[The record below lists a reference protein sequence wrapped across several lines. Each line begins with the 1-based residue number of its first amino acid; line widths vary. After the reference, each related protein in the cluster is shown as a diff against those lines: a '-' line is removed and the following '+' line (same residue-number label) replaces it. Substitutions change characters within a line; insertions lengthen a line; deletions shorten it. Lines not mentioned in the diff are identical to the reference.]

1 MKKTM
6 IAIILAGFFAI
17 AQCGQVWAQE
27 PQKIGVAAAV
37 TGFVQTGA
45 GKTRK
50 IIKSGMD
57 LFLNDRIRT
66 GENGSL
72 QILLLDETV
81 FTLGPGSDMVLDE
94 FVYDPATDKG
104 QVSAKM
110 AKGIFRFITGKV
122 ARKDPS
128 KMKVKVNAGTI
139 GVRGTIVAGKTGP
152 EGSTVILAGPGAKN
166 NAGER
171 PGAISVNGEGDNAK
185 EVYIDVPGKGTTIS
199 PNGIVSK
206 PSMMTQELAGINS
219 SIDNAMQ
226 GMNSNKKG
234 DNKENGSGAVNENEI
249 EEDDDVSGQGEA
261 NVKEEAGEQ
270 SSNLANN
277 GEMADNAAFTS
288 SEDSLQNYANN
299 QIVVPISWKDMARSF
314 HGKAQY
320 NVNSTISGID
330 HNGNP
335 IGPRALAFGATLNMK
350 DNALTDF
357 YVKLDNRETTYNSN
371 PVIIDINSNDNAA
384 ATFNN
389 LYINSNG
396 YNNPNADFIDSLDLI
411 LNATLNFYEMPN
423 SIYPRSTAEMV
434 FISTTDLL
442 TGLSLNGTYDI
453 NGRNYDYYNRPL
465 TIGDMKRFAANHASM
480 ATFKAQGT
488 LFPENN
494 NIGNAYTHINANLT
508 ANVNFANYTL
518 NDTVLELKAAGNGD
532 TEDISRTYY
541 QTVPANIRQPDY
553 HNDYNLTD
561 KLSVTNGNEITLDPY
576 GDGKINIEAGDI
588 YIAGTDNDPILKLD
602 DMRASITNNGYY
614 SSISPIVGRI
624 QTDYNDALTL
634 SELTRLTADSNN
646 SITGSR
652 ANAKY
657 TANSIPLF
665 STNNGSATSYTT
677 DFNTTVNFGTM
688 QLYDTSIIIHESET
702 NTINFT
708 QKNNITIEPEIT
720 LNYNSRAKA
729 SLSSNLE
736 TGNDGSINGAIYFDY
751 SGTEAE
757 LPLMDLKLTYYTN
770 SGYYLNYSA
779 YATNIT
785 GISQPYELG
794 QLFPINNEEL
804 NNYNSMQLKQ
814 ADYTLSGVLHA
825 EGQTEPKDI
834 TMNVHV
840 DFLRSKISAEANVG
854 AEILSSGE
862 WNELNI
868 QELSKNTAV
877 VIPLISNSNSSN
889 PTKLNAAIS
898 FNEDE
903 NNLGVPSITAV
914 LRYIEPTS
922 NEPAAIMQSAAQ
934 NVTNAMLEEM
944 TTQEFSNWKA
954 TLDMNAINSWDKAI
968 ILASNFDSISSEW
981 AKLVLNN
988 DLDQIDISLAY
999 TINSDRHI
1007 GTGSLSDFGTGTIT
1021 FTTNNEQSDIS
1032 GIFSFLG
1039 NASSPELLVN
1049 LNKELE
1055 NKAATILH
1063 TDFTTQH

>member
-17 AQCGQVWAQE
+17 ACGQVWAQE

-45 GKTRK
+45 GKTHK
-50 IIKSGMD
+50 TIKSGMD

-66 GENGSL
+66 GKNGSL

-234 DNKENGSGAVNENEI
+234 DNKENGSGSVNENEI

-357 YVKLDNRETTYNSN
+357 YVKLDNRETIYNSN

-384 ATFNN
+384 ATFNYI
-389 LYINSNG
+389 YINSNG
-396 YNNPNADFIDSLDLI
+396 YNNPNSDFIDDLDLI

-423 SIYPRSTAEMV
+423 GIYPRSTAEMV

-494 NIGNAYTHINANLT
+494 DTGNAYTHINANLT

-541 QTVPANIRQPDY
+541 QYSPVDIRKPNNL
-553 HNDYNLTD
+553 NDYNLTD
-561 KLSVTNGNEITLDPY
+561 KLSVKNEIIWRDY
-576 GDGKINIEAGDI
+576 GDDDGNIMIEAGDI
-588 YIAGTDNDPILKLD
+588 YIAGTDNAPILKLD

-614 SSISPIVGRI
+614 SSNSPIVGLI

-634 SELTRLTADSNN
+634 HELTRLTADSNN

-657 TANSIPLF
+657 TVNSLSLLDAQ
-665 STNNGSATSYTT
+665 STPTSYTA
-677 DFNTTVNFGTM
+677 DFDTTVNFGTM
-688 QLYDTSIIIHESET
+688 ELYNTSIKIHESAT
-702 NTINFT
+702 DTVNFT
-708 QKNNITIEPEIT
+708 QNNNIIIKPERT
-720 LNYNSRAKA
+720 FNNNSRAQA
-729 SLSSNLE
+729 SLSSDNLE
-736 TGNDGSINGAIYFDY
+736 TNNSGHISGAIYFNY

-757 LPLMDLKLTYYTN
+757 LPLMDLTLTYHPTSSPYP
-770 SGYYLNYSA
+770 SYLV
-779 YATNIT
+779 YATNIA

-794 QLFPINNEEL
+794 QLFPILHEEL
-804 NNYNSMQLKQ
+804 NNYNGIQLKQ
-814 ADYTLSGVLHA
+814 ADYTLSGVLHSA
-825 EGQTEPKDI
+825 GQTEPKDI

-854 AEILSSGE
+854 EEILR
-862 WNELNI
+862 
-868 QELSKNTAV
+868 
-877 VIPLISNSNSSN
+877 PDDISEIIKYTEDTEVYFQLTGNSSN

-914 LRYIEPTS
+914 LSYTGS
-922 NEPAAIMQSAAQ
+922 TNNEPAAIMQSAAQ
-934 NVTNAMLEEM
+934 NVTSAMLEQM
-944 TTQEFSNWKA
+944 TAGDFASLKDNLSLNPSAIYHWNRANILSSSN
-954 TLDMNAINSWDKAI
+954 L
-968 ILASNFDSISSEW
+968 DSIYSNESYM
-981 AKLVLNN
+981 VLNS
-988 DLDQIDISLAY
+988 DDYITLYLSYGIDEIEVHS
-999 TINSDRHI
+999 TINQITSPGITEIIFHPNDSDTETAGI
-1007 GTGSLSDFGTGTIT
+1007 GS
-1021 FTTNNEQSDIS
+1021 
-1032 GIFSFLG
+1032 FSFLG
-1039 NASSPELLVN
+1039 NASTPELLVN
-1049 LNKELE
+1049 LNVQDKT
-1055 NKAATILH
+1055 ATILH
-1063 TDFTTQH
+1063 TDLTASN